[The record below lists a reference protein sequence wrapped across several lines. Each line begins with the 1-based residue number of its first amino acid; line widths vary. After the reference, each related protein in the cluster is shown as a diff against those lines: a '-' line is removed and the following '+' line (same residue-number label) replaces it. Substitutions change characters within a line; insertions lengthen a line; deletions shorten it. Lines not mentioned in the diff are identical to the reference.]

1 MKPIFLEEWVHKRI
15 EDEVRKDVAIKD
27 FPGEDYR
34 EFCRANLEKFM
45 LYKLKKILTYVY
57 EKSPF
62 YREIFDKHQVHP
74 TEVRSLSDLSKIP
87 FTNSNDI
94 SNDPYRILCVS
105 IGSVSRIFSL
115 TSSGT
120 TGNHKKVFFTQGDL
134 HRIVGLLAAHT
145 KIVCG
150 DRKSVVQIL
159 LPGSRP
165 FGQADLLAKGVEMT
179 GSIPVVSGVASDP
192 MEQFET
198 IKKNQST
205 VLVGYPSHLYRMMQE
220 IRQKYNLED
229 LGVNTIVTTGENI
242 PLSMRSAIKG
252 VWKADLFSHYGLAEM
267 GLSVG
272 IECCVHQ
279 GYHIDEADFIVE
291 IVDPCS
297 DKVLEEEREGEIVIT
312 TLSREGMPLIRYRT
326 GDLSK
331 IIKRGCE
338 CGSILRRIDM
348 MNKRVGSGIKLGN
361 IELYPSTFDEAIF
374 SIPEVV
380 DYQVVAREEEGKV
393 KLLFNIESLQG
404 GSTTQFGLE
413 RVISEHHLFQGLMI
427 KNEVEYEVAFVSRHQ
442 ANNSSHANKRSPLKT
457 SFG

>member
-1 MKPIFLEEWVHKRI
+1 M
-15 EDEVRKDVAIKD
+15 
-27 FPGEDYR
+27 
-34 EFCRANLEKFM
+34 EKFK
-45 LYKLKKILTYVY
+45 LYKLQKILEYVY

-62 YREIFDKHQVHP
+62 YREVFEKHQIRP

-105 IGSVSRIFSL
+105 IGTVSRIFSL

-120 TGNHKKVFFTQGDL
+120 TGDNKKVLFTQGDL
-134 HRIVGLLAAHT
+134 HRIVELLSTHT

-150 DRKSVVQIL
+150 DKKNVVQIL

-165 FGQADLLAKGVEMT
+165 FGQADLLAKGVEMA
-179 GSIPVVSGVASDP
+179 GSIPVITDVTSDP

-205 VLVGYPSHLYRMMQE
+205 VLVGYPSYLYRITQE
-220 IRQKYNLED
+220 TKRKYNLED
-229 LGVNTIVTTGENI
+229 LGVNVIVTTGENTPSSI
-242 PLSMRSAIKG
+242 RSAIKG
-252 VWKADLFSHYGLAEM
+252 VWKADVFSHYGLAEM

-272 IECCVHQ
+272 IECHVHK

-291 IVDPCS
+291 IVDPYS
-297 DKVLEEEREGEIVIT
+297 DKVLEEGREGEVVIT

-331 IIKRGCE
+331 IIEGCCE

-348 MNKRVGSGIKLGN
+348 MNKRVGSAIKLGN
-361 IELYPSTFDEAIF
+361 IELYPFTFDESLF
-374 SIPEVV
+374 SIPEIV
-380 DYQVVAREEEGKV
+380 DYQVVVREEGGKV
-393 KLLFNIESLQG
+393 KLVFNIESLEVG
-404 GSTTQFGLE
+404 WTTQFALE
-413 RVISEHHLFQGLMI
+413 KVISEHPLFQGPMA
-427 KNEVEYEVAFVSRHQ
+427 KNKVEYEVASVSRHQ
-442 ANNSSHANKRSPLKT
+442 TNGSRPNKRSPLKA
-457 SFG
+457 FHK